1 MAAATVQPQRQE
13 WSGQLGFVLSAVGS
27 AIGLGNIWRFP
38 GVAYENGGG
47 AFLIPYLIAL
57 LTAGVPILLLDYAV
71 GHRFRGSAPLA
82 LRRIKKWLESLGWF
96 QVMICFFIAIYYAA
110 ILGWAGS
117 FFAFSFTEKWGDD
130 PATFFVKDYLQLA
143 DAPGVT
149 HVLFDPS
156 FVSAVLV
163 PLAIVWVVTIV
174 VLALGVA
181 KGIEKAN
188 VIFIPLLVVAFTL
201 LVIRAV
207 TLPGAADG
215 LNALFTPNFSRLSDP
230 QVWMA
235 AYGQI
240 FFSLSIAFGIM
251 VTYSSYRKRKANLTT
266 PGIVVGFGNSSFE
279 ILAGIGVFAII
290 GFMAHEQGMSVA
302 DFSQTS
308 SMKGTFLAFVTFPK
322 AISQMP
328 GAPLFGALFFASLL
342 MAGFTSLISILEVI
356 SSAFQDKFGISTRK
370 AALWVGGICAV
381 VSLLLF
387 GTTSGLYNLDVMD
400 AFVNNIGVVF
410 SALVSCVVLIWVVRK
425 GQELVFHLDSLSTF
439 KVSKVWLALV
449 GVVAPLLLFYML
461 GGGLIGYIRN
471 GYDIGAGGYTR
482 AFEGLWGWGAIAGC
496 VIGAAILTLTKWHFN
511 PEKFVPWPVYPPVKK

>member
-1 MAAATVQPQRQE
+1 MSSATAAPERQQ
-13 WSGQLGFVLSAVGS
+13 WSGQLGFVISAVGS

-82 LRRIKKWLESLGWF
+82 LRRVKKWLESLGWF

-110 ILGWAGS
+110 ILAWAGS
-117 FFAFSFTEKWGDD
+117 YFIYSFTEKWGDD
-130 PATFFVKDYLQLA
+130 PTSFFVSDYLQLA
-143 DAPGVT
+143 DAPNATGVLLDT
-149 HVLFDPS
+149 NFIA
-156 FVSAVLV
+156 AVLV
-163 PLAIVWVVTIV
+163 PLAIIWIVTIV

-188 VIFIPLLVVAFTL
+188 IIFIPLLVIAFVI

-207 TLPGAADG
+207 TLPGAVDG
-215 LNALFTPNFSRLSDP
+215 LNALFTPDYSRLADP

-251 VTYSSYRKRKANLTT
+251 ITYSSYRKRKANLTT

-290 GFMAHEQGMSVA
+290 GFMAHEQGITVTEL
-302 DFSQTS
+302 SQTS
-308 SMKGTFLAFVTFPK
+308 SLKGTFLAFVTFPK

-328 GAPLFGALFFASLL
+328 GAPVFGALFFASLL
-342 MAGFTSLISILEVI
+342 MAGFTSLLSILEVV
-356 SSAFQDKFGISTRK
+356 SSAFQDKFGMSTRN
-370 AALWVGGICAV
+370 AALWIGGICAII
-381 VSLLLF
+381 SLLLF
-387 GTTSGLYNLDVMD
+387 GTASGLYNLDVMD

-410 SALVSCVVLIWVVRK
+410 SALLSCVALIWIHRK
-425 GQELVFHLDSLSTF
+425 GKELVFHLDSLSTF
-439 KVSKVWLALV
+439 RVKWVWLILV
-449 GVVAPLLLFYML
+449 GVAAPLLLLYMF
-461 GGGLIGYIRN
+461 GGGLYGYITG
-471 GYDIGAGGYTR
+471 GYDLSGYTR
-482 AFEGLWGWGAIAGC
+482 GFEGLWGWGAIAGC
-496 VIGAAILTLTKWHFN
+496 VIGAIVLTVIKWKSD
-511 PEKFVPWPVYPPVKK
+511 PEKFVPWPTYLPVKK